1 MNTNKTS
8 AMTSRP
14 GLVIAL
20 ILAYEDYLRLM
31 EGPHA
36 VMDPNDRPETED
48 VQEEEDDSS
57 ESPAEEAVPDTEDPN
72 EAADDVT
79 DLE

>member
-8 AMTSRP
+8 AMTSKP

-20 ILAYEDYLRLM
+20 ILAYEDYLRQI
-31 EGPHA
+31 EGPDA
-36 VMDPNDRPETED
+36 VLDPDEKPEEED
-48 VQEEEDDSS
+48 LQEEEDDAS

-72 EAADDVT
+72 EAADDIM
-79 DLE
+79 E